1 MYVANERSDE
11 SRKEGGRGSS
21 LQGRFVGV
29 GGAGCDTDG
38 AGDEDE
44 EEEEEKQEG
53 GVWAK

>member
-1 MYVANERSDE
+1 MANERSDE

-21 LQGRFVGV
+21 LQGRCVGG

-38 AGDEDE
+38 AGD